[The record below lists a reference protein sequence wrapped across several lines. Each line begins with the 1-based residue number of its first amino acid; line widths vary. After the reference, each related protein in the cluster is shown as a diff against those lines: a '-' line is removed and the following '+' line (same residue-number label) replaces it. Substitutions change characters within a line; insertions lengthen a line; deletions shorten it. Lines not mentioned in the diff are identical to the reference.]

1 MSTRVCV
8 LASWEVDGRLPDCR
22 NHHHI
27 KIAEAREMTSGL
39 GTYRRTLVGRTAFGA
54 PVCWLLPVAEWV
66 GPGERRIA
74 MLTDFDYK
82 PKRTKTGHVVFN
94 RVER

>member
-8 LASWEVDGRLPDCR
+8 LASWEVDGLIESRRLPDCQH
-22 NHHHI
+22 HHHI
-27 KIAEAREMTSGL
+27 KITEASEMVNGSGL
-39 GTYRRTLVGRTAFGA
+39 YARA
-54 PVCWLLPVAEWV
+54 VAEWV

-82 PKRTKTGHVVFN
+82 PKHTGTGHVVFN